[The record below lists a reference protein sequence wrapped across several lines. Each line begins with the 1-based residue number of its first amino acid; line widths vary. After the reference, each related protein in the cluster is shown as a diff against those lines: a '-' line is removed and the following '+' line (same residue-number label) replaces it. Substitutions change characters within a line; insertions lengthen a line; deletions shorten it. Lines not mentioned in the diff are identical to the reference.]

1 MFEEKEE
8 QTATCWLKEAQKGYM
23 RIAILILLSKKSSH
37 GYEIMKETGDRTE
50 GFWKPTAGGIYPI
63 LKDLEKSGYI
73 EGKWGFEKN
82 RRRKSYSITETGR
95 LILKR
100 VLIKQNQIAESMK
113 VLFEEFARD
122 VLNLETKGL
131 PIPKILTPF
140 SAFLEKEKPS
150 VTTEDL
156 KRKRKHIEN
165 AIEMLRSELESI
177 NKTLNKDETAK
188 DVRV

>member
-23 RIAILILLSKKSSH
+23 RIAILILLSNKSSH

-165 AIEMLRSELESI
+165 AIEMLRSELKSI

>member
-140 SAFLEKEKPS
+140 QPS
-150 VTTEDL
+150 SK
-156 KRKRKHIEN
+156 KR
-165 AIEMLRSELESI
+165 SQ
-177 NKTLNKDETAK
+177 
-188 DVRV
+188 V